1 MIKSIFSTFTTRVF
15 SLIISFATLIL
26 TTNYLGAEGR
36 GYISLLTASA
46 GLINLFSGFIGGA
59 ALVYLIPRNK
69 SRNFVIQSAILS
81 YFWAFFVSIVITA
94 FFVFNSF
101 S

>member
-81 YFWAFFVSIVITA
+81 YFWAFFC
-94 FFVFNSF
+94 
-101 S
+101 